1 MISMI
6 KRLSLSNWPFYLK
19 IGLPSGAAI
28 LVICAIALFA
38 RTTLTGQQEL
48 TYRITKE
55 DFPGAVELMGVSAAV
70 RDANGAL
77 FRILAP
83 QLEHS
88 GEAAEAAVD
97 VMLISS
103 RLNGLFTVLEAH
115 KILHEDQAGQIDA
128 VKAQVKSY
136 KAGIDEIASTMETDF
151 SAAVLLLAQ
160 FDEKFKSLPRL
171 IDSLIGEMV
180 QSSKDEA
187 NASAETARKA
197 NMILMGV
204 SLGGILLSTLVALL
218 VAAGTNRSIGH
229 IAGLTL
235 ALAKGEE
242 VADVDIDALARGDEL
257 GAIVNSLRVFR
268 ENNSRIAGMQEE
280 QARLREE
287 NEQQRRRAMSGLAE
301 KLEETVMGVSVTLAE
316 AVVKMRT
323 EAELMENIAT
333 DTAKEAS
340 AATRVSAASSSTEE
354 ATSNISLVADASG
367 KLLASIEEISRQA
380 GYSGEATGIA
390 VKHADETAVTV
401 NNLAATADRIGNV
414 VSLIND
420 IASQTNLLALNA
432 TIEAARAGEAG
443 KGFAVVANEV
453 KALATQTA
461 RATEEISTQ
470 INDMRSVTRQT
481 VSAAKQIVEA
491 LQNVSE
497 VSHSMREAVQQ
508 QNQATREISLNI
520 QQAAGRTRKAASNVD
535 TVTHKAAETGA
546 SVLRVT
552 SLGEVLFSQS
562 ETLRDTVGRI
572 VDHLRSAA

>member
-19 IGLPSGAAI
+19 IGLPSGVAI

-38 RTTLTGQQEL
+38 RATLTGQQEL

-128 VKAQVKSY
+128 VRAQVEAY

-204 SLGGILLSTLVALL
+204 SLAGVLLSTLVALL

-268 ENNSRIAGMQEE
+268 ENNSRIASMQEE

-333 DTAKEAS
+333 DTAKEA
-340 AATRVSAASSSTEE
+340 SAASSSTEE